1 MLSSWT
7 LRELLRRTKSH
18 HADADLVQLQLLGR
32 VDTRDSYRKHLA
44 KLYGFQRPLQSFFT
58 MSPELSSS
66 GLVHPMRL
74 MTLRDDLVA
83 LGISSNELAS
93 MRGCNVDLIGAD
105 FARTL
110 GWFFVAERMTL
121 LSTLILRKLK
131 RRLPAEMFE
140 STTTYMASCS
150 SQSGTRWVQLGT
162 LLDRRASQS
171 DLLDRVE
178 AGAHEA
184 FECQRNWF
192 GSFRTLATAQAC

>member
-32 VDTRDSYRKHLA
+32 VDTLESYRKHLT

-58 MSPELSSS
+58 TTPELSGS
-66 GLVHPMRL
+66 GLAHPMRL
-74 MTLRDDLVA
+74 ITLRDDLLA
-83 LGISSNELAS
+83 LGVAPTELTT
-93 MRGCNVDLIGAD
+93 MRGCTMALAGAD
-105 FARTL
+105 FPRTL

-131 RRLPAEMFE
+131 RRLPAQLFDA
-140 STTTYMASCS
+140 TTTYMAACS
-150 SQSGTRWVQLGT
+150 SQSGTRWVQLGS
-162 LLDRRASQS
+162 LLDRRACH
-171 DLLDRVE
+171 DDVLDRVE

-184 FECQRNWF
+184 FECQRSWF
-192 GSFRTLATAQAC
+192 GSFRTLAMAQAS

>member
-32 VDTRDSYRKHLA
+32 VDTLESYRRHLT

-58 MSPELSSS
+58 TSPELTTS

-74 MTLRDDLVA
+74 MTLRDDLLA
-83 LGISSNELAS
+83 LGIASSELSS
-93 MRGCNVDLIGAD
+93 MRSCTIPLAGAD

-110 GWFFVAERMTL
+110 GWFFVAERTTL

-131 RRLPAEMFE
+131 RRLPPGLFE
-140 STTTYMASCS
+140 SSTTYMASCS

-162 LLDRRASQS
+162 LLDRRAAHG
-171 DLLDRVE
+171 DMLDRVE

-184 FECQRNWF
+184 FDCQRSWF
-192 GSFRTLATAQAC
+192 GSFRTLATAHAS